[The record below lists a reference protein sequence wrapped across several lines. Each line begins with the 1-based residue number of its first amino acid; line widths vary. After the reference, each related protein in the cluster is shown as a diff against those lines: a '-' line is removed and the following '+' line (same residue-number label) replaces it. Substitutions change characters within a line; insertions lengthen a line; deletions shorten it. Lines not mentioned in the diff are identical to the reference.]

1 MPTKIAIVL
10 PNLSIIGAQ
19 RVAID
24 YGSELAQRGY
34 KVTFLIKEKLSD
46 LSLPV
51 FQEAVVFDSTIFC
64 KIKFVRY
71 IESAIKLLRILRA
84 RKFDCVISVT
94 PNYNRLLGLFKL
106 LKIMPSRLVI
116 EDHACPPDSYDDE
129 FGKGLKRK
137 WYELSEIFYRSADTM
152 RVLSDESETYYKSR
166 HPNVHIIVQPNMMD
180 LVRIKNASLNVP
192 KYQPVKPF
200 IFYVGRLVRQKDV
213 QFLITAFNEA
223 SEYIPHDLIIVGY
236 GPLKS
241 KLVEQAKLT
250 AASNRIHF
258 LENSDSNYWYMK
270 EAALF
275 PMTSIWEGQ
284 GLTIIEAMVLGTPV
298 VSLDFNAGPKYLI
311 GDNERGIIVKERSPS
326 VFAKELIEL
335 INNPDKAF
343 SLASAASRFVSD
355 EIDIKRNFHKYINS
369 FLIRNTELIN
379 NENNKSNCR
388 R

>member
-1 MPTKIAIVL
+1 MSKKIAIVL

-34 KVTFLIKEKLSD
+34 RVTFLIKENLSD
-46 LSLPV
+46 LSLSK
-51 FQEAVVFDSTIFC
+51 FQEAVVFDSTIFS
-64 KIKFVRY
+64 KIKFARY
-71 IESAIKLLRILRA
+71 IESVIKLITIIRTRT
-84 RKFDCVISVT
+84 FDCVISVT

-137 WYELSEIFYRSADTM
+137 WYELSEIFYRSADRM
-152 RVLSDESETYYKSR
+152 RVLSDESGTYYKSR
-166 HPNVHIIVQPNMMD
+166 HPNMHIIVQPNMMD
-180 LVRIKNASLNVP
+180 LVRIKNASLNAP
-192 KYQPVKPF
+192 KYQPAKPF
-200 IFYVGRLVRQKDV
+200 IFYVGRLVSQKDV
-213 QFLITAFNEA
+213 HFLINAFNEA

-270 EAALF
+270 EAAII
-275 PMTSIWEGQ
+275 PMTSIWEGHP
-284 GLTIIEAMVLGTPV
+284 LTMIEAMTLGTPV
-298 VSLDFNAGPKYLI
+298 VSLDFNAGPKHLI
-311 GDNERGIIVKERSPS
+311 GDNLRGIIVKERSPTI
-326 VFAKELIEL
+326 FAKEIIEL
-335 INNPDKAF
+335 ISDSTKVSAL
-343 SLASAASRFVSD
+343 SRAASKFVL
-355 EIDIKRNFHKYINS
+355 EELDIKRNFHKYINS
-369 FLIRNTELIN
+369 FLSKNTELID
-379 NENNKSNCR
+379 NENDKSNCR